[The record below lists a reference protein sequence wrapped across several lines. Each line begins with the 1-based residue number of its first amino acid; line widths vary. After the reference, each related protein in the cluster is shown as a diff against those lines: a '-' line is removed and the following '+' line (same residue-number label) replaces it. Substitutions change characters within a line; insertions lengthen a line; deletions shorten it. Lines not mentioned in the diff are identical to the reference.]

1 MDITLIGRNVGIT
14 DRFRSYVEEKVG
26 AGRAPRGPGARARGA
41 ALPPSRDERHLRRRS
56 GGDDADRPGPVI
68 RAEASGADKFAAFD
82 VALNKLM
89 ERIRR
94 AKDRRKLHRG
104 HGNRLESLRDASAQ
118 EFAAHG
124 VVPADADLLRSVA
137 EGGAQEAS
145 LSADEEEGAS
155 PVLIRRKQFPAEA
168 LAVEDAVDRMELV
181 GHDFFLFIDVATG
194 EPSVV
199 YRRVGWSYGVIA
211 LDGQRE
217 VSDQILATA
226 RAPRSPDAHVPL
238 PARTHRG
245 VQQGGRHVLPRLPA
259 TAARSRPSR
268 AVSRR
273 APRMRGRW

>member
-14 DRFRSYVEEKVG
+14 DRFRSYVEEKSERVEHL
-26 AGRAPRGPGARARGA
+26 ADRAL
-41 ALPPSRDERHLRRRS
+41 ALEVRLCRHHETNGTS
-56 GGDDADRPGPVI
+56 GDDRVEMTLIGPGPVV

-89 ERIRR
+89 ERLRR
-94 AKDRRKLHRG
+94 AKDRKKLHRG

-124 VVPADADLLRSVA
+124 VVPADADLLRPVA

-145 LSADEEEGAS
+145 LGGEDQEESQS
-155 PVLIRRKQFPAEA
+155 PVVIRRKQFPAEA
-168 LAVEDAVDRMELV
+168 LTVEDAVDRMELV

-226 RAPRSPDAHVPL
+226 
-238 PARTHRG
+238 G
-245 VQQGGRHVLPRLPA
+245 
-259 TAARSRPSR
+259 AA
-268 AVSRR
+268 V
-273 APRMRGRW
+273 

>member
-14 DRFRSYVEEKVG
+14 DRFRSYVEEKSERIEHLADRALVLEVRLCRHHETNG
-26 AGRAPRGPGARARGA
+26 TAGDDRVEMTLIGPG
-41 ALPPSRDERHLRRRS
+41 PI
-56 GGDDADRPGPVI
+56 V

-82 VALNKLM
+82 VAMNKLM

-94 AKDRRKLHRG
+94 AKDRKKLHRG
-104 HGNRLESLRDASAQ
+104 HGNRLESLRDAASQ

-124 VVPADADLLRSVA
+124 VVPADADLLRPIA
-137 EGGAQEAS
+137 EGGAPEAS
-145 LSADEEEGAS
+145 LAPDEEDTES
-155 PVLIRRKQFPAEA
+155 PVVIRRKQFPAEA
-168 LAVEDAVDRMELV
+168 LTVEDAVDRMELV

-226 RAPRSPDAHVPL
+226 
-238 PARTHRG
+238 G
-245 VQQGGRHVLPRLPA
+245 
-259 TAARSRPSR
+259 AA
-268 AVSRR
+268 V
-273 APRMRGRW
+273 